1 VFQNVLVW
9 TVQNVLFPLAVPV
22 FLLMGVP
29 VAVWLERRGAAFIQD
44 RVGPNRVTLFGFR
57 NAGLLQPIADAL
69 KLLVKE
75 DFIPA
80 RADKF
85 LYFLAPACAMI
96 PALLTFAVIPFGDTL
111 QLGGHSI
118 RLQVADLNV
127 GLLFIF
133 AVASLGVYGIV
144 LGGWASDN
152 KYTLMGGLRS
162 SAQMISYEISM
173 GLSIIGILILFES
186 IRLNEIVRMQGE
198 LLFGFLPC
206 WGIVVQPLGFLL
218 FFVAAL
224 AETNRIP
231 FDLPEAEAEIV
242 AGYHL
247 EYSSFKFSMFF
258 MAEYV
263 NMLVASGLMVS
274 LFLGGWQF
282 PGLSTETLI
291 SLLSLSWLGVSLA
304 WLGPV
309 LTACFQVGVFVAKI
323 WFMMWLF
330 VWLRWTLPRFRYDQL
345 MALGWR
351 VLLPLALL
359 NLMITAVVF
368 VIMVQWGVH

>member
-1 VFQNVLVW
+1 MVW
-9 TVQNVLFPLAVPV
+9 ALQNVLFPLAVPV
-22 FLLMGVP
+22 FLLVGVP
-29 VAVWLERRGAAFIQD
+29 VAVWVERRGAAFIQD
-44 RVGPNRVTLFGFR
+44 RVGPNRITIFGWR

-75 DFIPA
+75 EFLPA
-80 RADKF
+80 RADKV
-85 LYFLAPACAMI
+85 LYFLAPACSMI

-111 QLGGHSI
+111 VLGKYAI
-118 RLQVADLNV
+118 PLQVADLNV
-127 GLLFIF
+127 GILFLF

-144 LGGWASDN
+144 LGGWAPDN
-152 KYTLMGGLRS
+152 KYTLLGGLRS

-173 GLSIIGILILFES
+173 GLSVIGILILFES
-186 IRLNEIVRMQGE
+186 VRLNDIVRLQGD
-198 LLFGFLPC
+198 LLFGFLPR

-263 NMLVASGLMVS
+263 NMLVASGVITS
-274 LFLGGWQF
+274 LFLGGWQI
-282 PGLSTETLI
+282 PWVSTATLV
-291 SLLSLSWLGVSLA
+291 SWLGFGTA

-309 LTACFQVGVFVAKI
+309 LAALLQIGVFVIKV
-323 WFMMWLF
+323 WFLMWLF

-345 MALGWR
+345 MGLGWR
-351 VLLPLALL
+351 VMLPLALL
-359 NLMITAVVF
+359 NLAVTAVVF
-368 VIMVQWGVH
+368 VLMVQLGVK